1 MSDGRIGGYPTAQ
14 RRAPSVRE
22 LELEVLRRRKP
33 ARRRPDA
40 PGRWIAHRLERLS
53 EVLRVAPALP
63 AAV

>member
-1 MSDGRIGGYPTAQ
+1 MLDGRIGGQPPAQ

-33 ARRRPDA
+33 TSLRRDT

-53 EVLRVAPALP
+53 EALRPAPGLP
-63 AAV
+63 SAV